1 MSDVISAFASGRLSN
16 PISISYDTLK
26 QATKNFDE
34 KKIDEGGSLI
44 AAGGFG
50 QVFLGEWQGQ
60 RVAVKRLKKVTL

>member
-1 MSDVISAFASGRLSN
+1 MSPVISTFTSGHRSK
-16 PISISYDTLK
+16 PIFIPYYTLM

-44 AAGGFG
+44 AAGSFG